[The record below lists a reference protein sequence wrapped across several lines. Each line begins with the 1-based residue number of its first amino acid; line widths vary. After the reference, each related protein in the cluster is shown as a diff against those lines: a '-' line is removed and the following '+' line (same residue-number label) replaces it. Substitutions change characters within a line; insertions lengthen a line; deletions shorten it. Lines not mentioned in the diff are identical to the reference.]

1 MDLKFRNVY
10 SYFMHDI
17 DEINRLEEEALLI
30 LRKKNLDLEGISEEQ
45 YIGKLEQMGEHIG
58 NTLEQVTQSLFS
70 IVSFQNK
77 LE

>member
-1 MDLKFRNVY
+1 
-10 SYFMHDI
+10 MHDI